1 MPVIWVE
8 DYRPQKVSELALYPM
23 LKERLSYYGDTGD
36 FSHLLLA
43 GSPGTGKTTIAR
55 LLASIEVGK
64 ATEINCS
71 ADNSKEKMLKIVRQ
85 TTGKT
90 LLGGRRIIIL
100 DELHDV
106 RKDNQKVLNKTMEDT
121 AHHNTFIFC
130 VNDAEGVA
138 DSIRS
143 RCVEMFFNVGVV
155 DPKTQTFLVHPHTGM
170 MKEEWIQEL
179 QRVGRIV
186 AKKDG
191 ADVSQEQ
198 LDRVSNV
205 DLYIEDP
212 RKFIRALDERIKMD
226 KHIS

>member
-36 FSHLLLA
+36 FSHLLLV

-55 LLASIEVGK
+55 LLASIEASK
-64 ATEINCS
+64 PTEINCS
-71 ADNSKEKMLKIVRQ
+71 ADNSKEQMLKIVRQ

-90 LLGGRRIIIL
+90 LFGGRRIIIL
-100 DELHDV
+100 DEFHDV

-170 MKEEWIQEL
+170 TKEEWIQEL

-198 LDRVSNV
+198 LDRVSSV

-226 KHIS
+226 KHTS